1 MAHGF
6 GGLTDKSDYDMGTPM
21 SARYSE
27 SRSLR
32 TIGQELKRRGID
44 LFELRC
50 LRTEYYL
57 QCGDPNPPYVG
68 LLEITFS
75 DDDIASLD
83 SVAASN
89 RGNGPNFVDFEALP
103 EVLRA
108 IGRYVENKEG
118 KLLRISSPVS
128 LSDDDTMRL
137 EYDGRDGRVH
147 VEQLPISALAEIAM
161 RMYKERSRANA
172 GAGSAAGSERTWRH

>member
-1 MAHGF
+1 MTNESDFDKGNRMA
-6 GGLTDKSDYDMGTPM
+6 
-21 SARYSE
+21 ARYSE
-27 SRSLR
+27 SRALR

-75 DDDIASLD
+75 DDEIASLD
-83 SVAASN
+83 TAAASG
-89 RGNGPNFVDFEALP
+89 RGNGPTFVDFESLP

-118 KLLRISSPVS
+118 TLLRISSLDS
-128 LSDDDTMRL
+128 ASDQEAIRL
-137 EYDGRDGRVH
+137 EYDGRDGRSH
-147 VEQLPISALAEIAM
+147 VEQLALSALAEIAM

-172 GAGSAAGSERTWRH
+172 AAGTGSERPWRH

>member
-1 MAHGF
+1 MA
-6 GGLTDKSDYDMGTPM
+6 
-21 SARYSE
+21 ARYSE
-27 SRSLR
+27 SRALR

-50 LRTEYYL
+50 LRKEYYL

-75 DDDIASLD
+75 DDEIAALD
-83 SVAASN
+83 AAAAAGRSN
-89 RGNGPNFVDFEALP
+89 DHTFVDFEALP

-108 IGRYVENKEG
+108 IGRYVEIKEG
-118 KLLRISSPVS
+118 TLLRISSSVAA
-128 LSDDDTMRL
+128 SDQEMMRL

-147 VEQLPISALAEIAM
+147 VEQLAISTLAETSR
-161 RMYKERSRANA
+161 RMYKERSRAKPV
-172 GAGSAAGSERTWRH
+172 AGSGANTERTWRH

>member
-1 MAHGF
+1 MA
-6 GGLTDKSDYDMGTPM
+6 S
-21 SARYSE
+21 RYSE
-27 SRSLR
+27 SRALR

-50 LRTEYYL
+50 LRKEYYL

-68 LLEITFS
+68 LLELTFS
-75 DDDIASLD
+75 DDEIDSLD
-83 SVAASN
+83 NGAAGG

-108 IGRYVENKEG
+108 IGRCVENKEG
-118 KLLRISSPVS
+118 SLLRISCSIS
-128 LSDDDTMRL
+128 SIDDDTVRL

-147 VEQLPISALAEIAM
+147 VEQLPVSALAEIAM
-161 RMYKERSRANA
+161 RMYKERSRAKP
-172 GAGSAAGSERTWRH
+172 SAANGAGSERSWRH